1 MARFGAKWRSR
12 AAELGGSGGLG
23 PRDLPSRP
31 LARSHDIVPGPSGEL
46 DQLVRDPRLRAGPPS
61 RFVRRRASD
70 RGLSSVNPGY
80 RDSQMSQLWLGHPFA
95 PLTAFK
101 SHKRRVPIT
110 QQTHSDTER
119 YKRRRFLTGSR
130 VESSA
135 NLGFFSSG
143 SPLLLSISTYIERRR
158 TTTSPS
164 QRGDD
169 VVAAVEVKDQQKIE
183 RLLELESLAP
193 TNSNPNYERS
203 Y

>member
-1 MARFGAKWRSR
+1 
-12 AAELGGSGGLG
+12 
-23 PRDLPSRP
+23 
-31 LARSHDIVPGPSGEL
+31 
-46 DQLVRDPRLRAGPPS
+46 
-61 RFVRRRASD
+61 
-70 RGLSSVNPGY
+70 
-80 RDSQMSQLWLGHPFA
+80 MSQLRLGHLFA
-95 PLTAFK
+95 PMTAFN

-119 YKRRRFLTGSR
+119 YQRRRFLTGSP

-135 NLGFFSSG
+135 NLGSFSSG

-164 QRGDD
+164 QRDD